1 MWGIS
6 ILADFRPMEYKLS
19 CCVFALGKNVSFN
32 SVLGH
37 CSALVCGK
45 NKNKNL
51 WYYTGSSLVV
61 MGWYSFFTKFVFI
74 ILAAPSI
81 FPPKPLNIKTSW
93 KTSLIET
100 SHRHSGADSRLQ
112 QNRDVDE
119 MSSSGYSSAINA
131 EYYPVTTETMDTGDY
146 ELYDPRIHAR
156 PRLVQPRVPNTRVK
170 TKEV

>member
-1 MWGIS
+1 M
-6 ILADFRPMEYKLS
+6 LHLLFFLPNLS
-19 CCVFALGKNVSFN
+19 YI
-32 SVLGH
+32 
-37 CSALVCGK
+37 
-45 NKNKNL
+45 KNL
-51 WYYTGSSLVV
+51 L
-61 MGWYSFFTKFVFI
+61 
-74 ILAAPSI
+74 
-81 FPPKPLNIKTSW
+81 

-100 SHRHSGADSRLQ
+100 SLRHSGADSRIQ

-170 TKEV
+170 TKEVQ